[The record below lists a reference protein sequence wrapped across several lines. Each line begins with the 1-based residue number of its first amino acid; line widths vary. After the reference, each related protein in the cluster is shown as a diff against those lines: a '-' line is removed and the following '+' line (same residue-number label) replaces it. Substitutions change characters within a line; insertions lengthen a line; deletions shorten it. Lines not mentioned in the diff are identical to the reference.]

1 MSLENISG
9 LVELISVLNLCNIYI
24 IIEFFVLY
32 RFLIDKVK
40 CKIIVMGL
48 EINYEK
54 IREEN
59 FVKGYL

>member
-1 MSLENISG
+1 M
-9 LVELISVLNLCNIYI
+9 ELTSVLNLCNTYTT
-24 IIEFFVLY
+24 IELSVLY

-40 CKIIVMGL
+40 CKITAMGL

-59 FVKGYL
+59 SVKGHL

>member
-1 MSLENISG
+1 MSLENTSG
-9 LVELISVLNLCNIYI
+9 LVELTSVLNLCNTYTT
-24 IIEFFVLY
+24 IELSVLY

-40 CKIIVMGL
+40 CKITAMGL

-59 FVKGYL
+59 SVKGHL

>member
-1 MSLENISG
+1 LENTSG
-9 LVELISVLNLCNIYI
+9 LVELTSVLNLCNTYTT
-24 IIEFFVLY
+24 IELSVLY

-40 CKIIVMGL
+40 CKITAMGL

-59 FVKGYL
+59 SVKGHL